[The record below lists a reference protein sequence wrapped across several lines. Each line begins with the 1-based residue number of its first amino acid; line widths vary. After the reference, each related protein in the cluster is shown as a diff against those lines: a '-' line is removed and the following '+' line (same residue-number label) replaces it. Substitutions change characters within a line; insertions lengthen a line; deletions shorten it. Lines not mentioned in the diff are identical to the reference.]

1 MTTAEGIAR
10 GARAGTI
17 EEVSALV
24 LAAAMMPV
32 VIGLEILARLVGGP
46 MGPDSL
52 VVVVGMT
59 LAFSGFIAWVIMLR
73 RQIAEA
79 R

>member
-10 GARAGTI
+10 GARGGTF
-17 EEVSALV
+17 EEVSAPV

-32 VIGLEILARLVGGP
+32 VIGLDILARLVAGP

-59 LAFSGFIAWVIMLR
+59 LAFSGCIVWVIMLR
-73 RQIAEA
+73 LQIAEA